1 MAHSAHEGNRL
12 LPGLALDQHDRL
24 CCAYYKHG
32 WLTRDYI
39 MYVKLFASIYQGTLR
54 GKSHS
59 LLVFTNLLAHCD
71 KTGDVDMHPR
81 AIADEVGLTVDE
93 VTAALAELEAPDP
106 ESRSPEENGR
116 RIIRLDDH
124 RAWGWRVVNYVK
136 YRAIRDEADRRE
148 QNRMA
153 QAAWRERNKP
163 RKPASASVSQRKPES
178 AQAEAEAEAKER
190 EEVVERGVQ
199 RGEIA
204 PARKRAVAPSCPSEV
219 DQQVWSDWLALR
231 KAKKAPV
238 TATVVRS
245 AIAEAAKAGMTLE
258 SFLRVWCA
266 RGSQGLQADWLK
278 PHESQGNGA
287 EPAWRTEQRERMQQ
301 FAPFSHAKRPPAAEP
316 SEIINANAK
325 RLD

>member
-1 MAHSAHEGNRL
+1 
-12 LPGLALDQHDRL
+12 
-24 CCAYYKHG
+24 
-32 WLTRDYI
+32 

-54 GKSHS
+54 GKSHC

-71 KTGDVDMHPR
+71 KAGEVDVHPR
-81 AIADEVGLTVDE
+81 AIADEVGLTVEE
-93 VTAALAELEAPDP
+93 VNAALAELEAPDP
-106 ESRSPEENGR
+106 ESRSPEENGC
-116 RIIRLDDH
+116 RIMRLDEH
-124 RAWGWRVVNYVK
+124 RAWGWRVVNYIK

-148 QNRMA
+148 QNRRA
-153 QAAWRERNKP
+153 QAAWRERHKEHKQS
-163 RKPASASVSQRKPES
+163 KPASAAVSRDKPES
-178 AQAEAEAEAKER
+178 AQAEAEGEAKER

-204 PARKRAVAPSCPSEV
+204 PARKRAVVPSCPSEV
-219 DQQVWSDWLALR
+219 EQQVWSDWLALR

-238 TATVVRS
+238 TETVVRS

-278 PHESQGNGA
+278 PHERQVNGA

-316 SEIINANAK
+316 SEIINADAK